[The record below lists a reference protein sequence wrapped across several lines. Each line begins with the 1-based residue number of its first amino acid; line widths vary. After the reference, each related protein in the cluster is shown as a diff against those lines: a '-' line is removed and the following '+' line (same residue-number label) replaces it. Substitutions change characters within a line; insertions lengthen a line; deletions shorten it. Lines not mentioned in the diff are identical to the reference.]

1 MVSQYKIGELI
12 VAKVTMFNPAL
23 FVRFSVLPG
32 VIKRASPG
40 VKFGIAFSFN
50 IWP

>member
-1 MVSQYKIGELI
+1 MISQYKIGEAI
-12 VAKVTMFNPAL
+12 IAKVVLFNPAL
-23 FVRFSVLPG
+23 FVRFSVLPA
-32 VIKRASPG
+32 VIKRAQPG